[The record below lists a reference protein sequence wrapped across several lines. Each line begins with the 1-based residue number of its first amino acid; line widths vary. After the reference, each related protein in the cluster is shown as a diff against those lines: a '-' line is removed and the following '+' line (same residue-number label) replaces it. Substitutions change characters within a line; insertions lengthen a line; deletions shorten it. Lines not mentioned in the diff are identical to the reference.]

1 MAENAKPEREA
12 SDRAADAP
20 ENPLELVSARTVLAG
35 ALRRAPR
42 QRAGRKETEQMPPS
56 PEDVSHWDRP
66 GAEPSTYPL
75 TEADPAAEI
84 LRNAEAIGIP
94 WKRILVDEIQSEQRL
109 RRHVADIEKNCSL
122 SSILTILAFSC
133 LRSWRARD
141 QMERLSQQARRLS
154 SREAIRQ
161 LRNAFFELVGRRT
174 LRAE

>member
-1 MAENAKPEREA
+1 MAGDGKPERVVRE
-12 SDRAADAP
+12 RAADAA
-20 ENPLELVSARTVLAG
+20 ENRPKFVSARTVLAG
-35 ALRRAPR
+35 ALLRAPR
-42 QRAGRKETEQMPPS
+42 QRAGRRETEQMPPS
-56 PEDVSHWDRP
+56 PEEVSRFDRP
-66 GAEPSTYPL
+66 DDELPAYPL
-75 TEADPAAEI
+75 TDADPAAEI
-84 LRNAEAIGIP
+84 LRNAEAMGVP

-122 SSILTILAFSC
+122 STILTILAFSC

-154 SREAIRQ
+154 SRDAIRQ